1 MKFIIVVLIFLL
13 TGFSHV
19 TLAQQSSLKL
29 IAEVPVQFGI
39 GYEGQVSKH
48 FSVGGSLGVLTK
60 PNSNIIIEVL
70 RFIDVDE
77 PLVLIIE
84 DAFQLGIVAEVN
96 ANYNFKR
103 NYVGVFTQMIG
114 LQAGNASPAL
124 IDNYFQVDV
133 NNYPVLAGKT
143 NIAEKN
149 LRCRTRLYQAGL
161 LFGHRF
167 PLKGNRFV
175 INAELGLSAN
185 IGSTSSVTGENHD
198 LSRLNDRLNVSL
210 DTFYKEYAFI
220 PSCAVMLVYKL
231 RMKKLAKQ

>member
-1 MKFIIVVLIFLL
+1 MKFEIIILVLLL
-13 TGFSHV
+13 SGFSY
-19 TLAQQSSLKL
+19 LAPAQSSSLKL

-39 GYEGQVSKH
+39 GYEGQISKR
-48 FSVGGSLGVLTK
+48 FSVGGSLGVLTR

-114 LQAGNASPAL
+114 LQAGDASPTL
-124 IDNYFQVDV
+124 VQDYFKVDL
-133 NNYPVLAGKT
+133 NDYPLLAGKT

-149 LRCRTRLYQAGL
+149 LKCRTRLYQAGV

-231 RMKKLAKQ
+231 RMKKLAK

>member
-1 MKFIIVVLIFLL
+1 VLIFLL